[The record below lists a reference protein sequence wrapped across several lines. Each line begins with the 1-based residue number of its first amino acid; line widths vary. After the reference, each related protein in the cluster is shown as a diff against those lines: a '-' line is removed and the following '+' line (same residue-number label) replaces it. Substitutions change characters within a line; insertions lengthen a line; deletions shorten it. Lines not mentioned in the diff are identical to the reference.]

1 MSITK
6 LPLQQLAAQLVI
18 SPAPTTLGESTA
30 VLKKLQSLGP
40 VLSFMTRRDVV
51 PGNAEQLEMDVVFSS
66 RATLEKAQHA
76 SPFTVKVNYD
86 LPDPKLQD
94 PYNVRNLQSRRQPQ
108 PKTMT
113 CHVRVHDEYQLPRR
127 SILSDGFSPSLNTRL
142 YQSLTDLNP
151 PPGIAAGLGVFDTDS
166 MHFRSTAQLVEK
178 PPELMQM
185 YRSPNLDRTKTQPA
199 PSLGSFGRLHLPVNQ
214 R

>member
-6 LPLQQLAAQLVI
+6 LPLQHLTARLVI

-40 VLSFMTRRDVV
+40 VLSFKTRQASV
-51 PGNAEQLEMDVVFSS
+51 PRNTEQLDVDIVFSS
-66 RATLEKAQHA
+66 RATLEKAQQA
-76 SPFTVKVNYD
+76 SPFTVKVNYQ

-108 PKTMT
+108 PKSMT
-113 CHVRVHDEYQLPRR
+113 CRVQSHDGCQLPGQN
-127 SILSDGFSPSLNTRL
+127 ILSNGFSPSLNTRL
-142 YQSLTDLNP
+142 HQSLTDLNP
-151 PPGIAAGLGVFDTDS
+151 PPGIAAGLGVFDADS
-166 MHFRSTAQLVEK
+166 MYLRSTAQLVDK

-185 YRSPNLDRTKTQPA
+185 YRSQISDQTKNHSA
-199 PSLGSFGRLHLPVNQ
+199 SSASSVVHGDLPGT
-214 R
+214 RR